1 MATRFS
7 KGDEVRVD
15 AVIPSGPVQAFRMDE
30 DGIVYCLIEWTD
42 ASGNTQVRWFK
53 EDDLV
58 AV

>member
-7 KGDEVRVD
+7 RGDEVRVD

-30 DGIVYCLIEWTD
+30 DGVIYCLIEWVD
-42 ASGNTQVRWFK
+42 ATGNPQVRWFK

>member
-1 MATRFS
+1 MATKFA

-30 DGIVYCLIEWTD
+30 DGVVYCLIEWTD
-42 ASGNTQVRWFK
+42 AASNPQVRWFK